1 MVMELLC
8 PPAILYIA
16 FSITQII
23 IDIFKKM
30 YNTALFK
37 FIVMIVFSIA
47 LNLLCQQGLGI
58 ISWFI
63 VFIPFI
69 LMTIVTTMLLY
80 VFGLDPK
87 SGNLDYNAQYPP
99 YGNPQ
104 QPAESAPPVVAKPPG
119 PMPPGPM
126 PPGPVPP
133 PKDNSELPTQKSH
146 SNSYS
151 SYYKELDNETISKG
165 KGNSTGVGQTKSTD
179 LNNYN
184 TSLNK

>member
-1 MVMELLC
+1 MVMEYLC
-8 PPAILYIA
+8 PPAMLYIA

-23 IDIFKKM
+23 IDIFKRM

-87 SGNLDYNAQYPP
+87 SGNLDYNVQYPP
-99 YGNPQ
+99 YGSPQ
-104 QPAESAPPVVAKPPG
+104 QPAESAPPVVAKPQP
-119 PMPPGPM
+119 PMPPGQVSPS
-126 PPGPVPP
+126 
-133 PKDNSELPTQKSH
+133 KDNTELPTQKSH

-179 LNNYN
+179 INN
-184 TSLNK
+184 